1 MTVAQDVT
9 RREAIAEYQIL
20 DQPPEPDLLGLVQLA
35 ATVCGV
41 PTAVINI
48 IDDRSQHQIAA
59 IGMQASTCSREDSMC
74 AAVLQNPGLVVVPD
88 ARDDDRFAANPF
100 VTGVIG
106 NVRFYA
112 SSPLITPQGVPIGTI
127 CIFDEQTGDL
137 TPERRDSLNLIAHQ
151 VIDVLELRRIAT
163 ELNRSNEQLERFAA
177 QVSHDLKNPLMAVS
191 GFIELAA
198 DSPEMADAPQ
208 ATESLARAESA
219 ATRMGTMIGDLL
231 DYARAGG
238 ARPRQD
244 DVDVQHV
251 VRAVVDDL
259 STVIAAAGARIEVDA
274 AIRLTGDATLLRAL
288 VQNLVANAIKFTSAA
303 DVEPHIVIV
312 AETLVGGWRL
322 SVDDNGPGVAPEDR
336 ERVFDLMDRGSSDDV
351 PGLGIGLS
359 TCQRIVEAHGGS
371 IGIGESALG
380 GASVWV
386 VLPRPGIAS
395 RPTDAVTPE
404 ASLPDSA

>member
-288 VQNLVANAIKFTSAA
+288 VQNLVANAIKFTSAVG
-303 DVEPHIVIV
+303 VEPHIVIV